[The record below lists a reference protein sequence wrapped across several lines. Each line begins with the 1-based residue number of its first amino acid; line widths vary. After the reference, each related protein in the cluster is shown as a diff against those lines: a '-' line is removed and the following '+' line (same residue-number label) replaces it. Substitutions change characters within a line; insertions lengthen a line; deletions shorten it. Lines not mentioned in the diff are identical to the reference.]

1 MTRKYDG
8 ALKNKERTKQKLLDA
23 VGEIIKKD
31 GYAALKL
38 KNIEAVA
45 GVDRKLLYDY
55 FGSINNLVESYIRQ
69 KDFYMGLADK
79 ARELVK
85 ENEGDFGNKMIQKIL
100 IDQLDCFID
109 DDYLQQIVL
118 WHISEPSSL
127 LTEISEEREK
137 VSRIFVELTDPH
149 FEGTDVDI
157 RARLALIAA
166 GIYFLVLY
174 AKKTDVLFC
183 GIDMNSTDGIDRIK
197 KTISSLTEEAY
208 SLADRQKKGD

>member
-31 GYAALKL
+31 GYTALKL

-69 KDFYMGLADK
+69 EDFYMGLADK

-85 ENEGDFGNKMIQKIL
+85 ENKYDFGNKMIQKLL
-100 IDQLDCFID
+100 IDQLDCFIED
-109 DDYLQQIVL
+109 EYLQQIVL
-118 WHISEPSSL
+118 WHLSEPSSP
-127 LTEISEEREK
+127 LTEICEERES
-137 VSRIFVELTDPH
+137 VSRIFMELTDPA
-149 FEGTDVDI
+149 FEGTDVDL
-157 RARLALIAA
+157 RARIALIAA

-174 AKKTDVLFC
+174 AKKTDVFFC
-183 GIDMNSTDGIDRIK
+183 GIDMNSSEGIKRIK
-197 KTISSLTEEAY
+197 KAISNLTEEAY
-208 SLADRQKKGD
+208 ALAECQKKVH

>member
-8 ALKNKERTKQKLLDA
+8 ALKNKERTKQKFLDA

-31 GYAALKL
+31 GYTALKL
-38 KNIEAVA
+38 RNIEAVA

-85 ENEGDFGNKMIQKIL
+85 ENESDFGNKMIQKIL

-118 WHISEPSSL
+118 WHISEPNEL

-183 GIDMNSTDGIDRIK
+183 GIGMNTAEGVERIK
-197 KTISSLTEEAY
+197 KAISSLTEEAY
-208 SLADRQKKGD
+208 SLADRQKKGY